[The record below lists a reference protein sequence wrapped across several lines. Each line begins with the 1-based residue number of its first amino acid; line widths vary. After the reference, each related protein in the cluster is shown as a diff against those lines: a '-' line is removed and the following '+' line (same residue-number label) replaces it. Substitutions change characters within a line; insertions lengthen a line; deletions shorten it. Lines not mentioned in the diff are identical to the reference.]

1 MRCEKMEENSN
12 RSCGEFW
19 PRKIIEHWKAF
30 TVFIIGCAVALAGAI
45 LVLFW
50 FIETS
55 PIGAMGTATI
65 GEWTLAWIWEFFIFL
80 ILWELLIVGIPVAVA
95 FGVGWY
101 LFWNRL
107 SSEEKAE
114 FKGRDKKKHRG
125 SSAGGGFGFAM
136 FIAFSIYMYI
146 KGDFF
151 TPFGDKPYLYWVY
164 SWFLALAWLLVI
176 FGIPAAIILTIVYFK
191 VWRKK

>member
-1 MRCEKMEENSN
+1 MEEKSN

-19 PRKIIEHWKAF
+19 PRKIMEHWKAF
-30 TVFIIGCAVALAGAI
+30 AVFIIGCVFAIVGAI

-55 PIGAMGTATI
+55 SIGAMGTAAI

-80 ILWELLIVGIPVAVA
+80 ILWELLIVGIPVAIA

-107 SSEEKAE
+107 SAEEKAE
-114 FKGRDKKKHRG
+114 FKARDKKKHRR
-125 SSAGGGFGFAM
+125 SSAGGGFGLAM
-136 FIAFSIYMYI
+136 FIAFSIYMYF

-151 TPFGDKPYLYWVY
+151 TPFGDYPYSYWVY
-164 SWFLALAWLLVI
+164 SWFRALGWLLVI
-176 FGIPAAIILTIVYFK
+176 CGIPAAIILTVVYLK

>member
-1 MRCEKMEENSN
+1 MEEKSN

-19 PRKIIEHWKAF
+19 PRKIMEHWKAF
-30 TVFIIGCAVALAGAI
+30 TVFIIGCVFAIVGAI

-55 PIGAMGTATI
+55 SIGAMGTATI

-80 ILWELLIVGIPVAVA
+80 ILWELLIVGIPVAIA

-107 SSEEKAE
+107 SAEEKAE
-114 FKGRDKKKHRG
+114 FKARDKKKHRG
-125 SSAGGGFGFAM
+125 SSAGGGFGLAM
-136 FIAFSIYMYI
+136 FIAFSIYMYF

-151 TPFGDKPYLYWVY
+151 TPFGDYPYSYWVY
-164 SWFLALAWLLVI
+164 SWFQALGWLLVI
-176 FGIPAAIILTIVYFK
+176 CGIPAAIILTVVYLK
-191 VWRKK
+191 IWRKK